1 VEVAMKLIN
10 RLFRVI
16 TKLAIIAA
24 LLITIAFIIT
34 SCGGGGGGGGGG
46 STAGGGVSGTGRS
59 TGVITGFGSI
69 FVNGIEFKTTSSAMN
84 VNGDENATESDL
96 KIGMKVNVE
105 AVDNVASLVE
115 YEPEVIGQVSNKG
128 VNSFDVLGQTV
139 KVNTQTKYC
148 FDDEQINCT
157 FSFAELSNDDF
168 VEVSGYFD
176 STGNIIAT
184 LVKKEDQDPGQYQVK
199 GFVSGLD
206 TINKTFSLNN
216 LAVDYS
222 GISNP
227 PGIAEDVLVE
237 VKGTLN
243 APNELTATAAVVEN
257 TQAAPGTVISLEG
270 IVTQFTSQS
279 DFEVNGQPVLTN
291 SQTQFEEGEPAQ
303 IALNVRIEVDG
314 TVNNDGV
321 LVAKVVE
328 IEDDD
333 IED

>member
-1 VEVAMKLIN
+1 MKSIN
-10 RLFRVI
+10 RLFRVK
-16 TKLAIIAA
+16 TKLAIIAM
-24 LLITIAFIIT
+24 LLTTIAFIIT
-34 SCGGGGGGGGGG
+34 SCGGGGSGGGG

-69 FVNGIEFKTTSSAMN
+69 FVNGIEFETTSAAMN

-105 AVDNVASLVE
+105 GVNNVASLVE

-128 VNSFDVLGQTV
+128 VSFDVLGQTV

-157 FSFAELSNDDF
+157 FSFADLSNDDF

-227 PGIAEDVLVE
+227 PGIAEGVLVE

-243 APNELTATAAVVEN
+243 APNELTATAVEVEN
-257 TQAAPGTVISLEG
+257 TQAAPGKELDLEG

-279 DFEVNGQPVLTN
+279 EFEVNGQPVLTN
-291 SQTQFEEGEPAQ
+291 SQTQFEGDPSS
-303 IALNVRIEVDG
+303 IALNVKVEVEG
-314 TVNNDGV
+314 TVNSNGV
-321 LVAKVVE
+321 LVAEEVE